1 MVEIHLDW
9 MAAIKAVWPLLAVLS
24 GEAPHAR
31 REITVSSDATRAA
44 SQSSVLPP
52 LVFLYK
58 GRFIKTQSEVE
69 VIEGMD
75 GSM

>member
-9 MAAIKAVWPLLAVLS
+9 MAAIKAVWSSLPVLS
-24 GEAPHAR
+24 GEAPHER
-31 REITVSSDATRAA
+31 RERTVSSDANRAA
-44 SQSSVLPP
+44 FQSGVLPS
-52 LVFLYK
+52 LVFLYR

-69 VIEGMD
+69 VIEVMD